1 MLLRMRSSVALAL
14 LSVAQADA
22 SPPVGPP
29 TAKYVVIYANHDR
42 GDCDNVRGKANTAHY
57 FNASQ
62 GLCFPVPPAPSSM
75 TRPTLG
81 ELVGITANDQALKF
95 AVTTSGVNVI
105 VCTGGAQ
112 GPCTTCSTWHKEHA
126 VPFGD
131 CDASGRFTVDMVDW
145 LPSPTPG
152 RVLQRE
158 SYGPVPLAISPERYV
173 MEDTSCDTHCR
184 HGMLCR
190 DVRLQC
196 GASKVHRASSH
207 EFLEYG
213 TANGTCGGEPTSVA
227 KANYSSSSVEPVT
240 QQVFQTEW
248 CGEECAIWKTLRAKY
263 PLCDPPEMKTSHSVD
278 LDTVLGG
285 RCSKGHLSFGRWVEP
300 TPPGECCH
308 AALGAGHPAFPF
320 GTPCTE
326 VCHYYGRAGHDDE
339 WCQVSTKQ
347 NYGACF
353 CGPERWSG
361 A

>member
-1 MLLRMRSSVALAL
+1 MRLTAL
-14 LSVAQADA
+14 LATIALLAAPAARTS

-42 GDCDNVRGKANTAHY
+42 ATCDNQRGKDNTAHY

-62 GLCFPVPPAPSSM
+62 GLCFPVPQKPQSKLVDL
-75 TRPTLG
+75 LG
-81 ELVGITANDQALKF
+81 LRDSEDGAALKF
-95 AVTTSGVNVI
+95 AVTTAGVNII
-105 VCTGGAQ
+105 VCDAS
-112 GPCTTCSTWHKEHA
+112 CTTCSTWHKEA
-126 VPFGD
+126 AIPFGE
-131 CDASGRFTVDMVDW
+131 CDVTNRFTVDMVDW

-158 SYGPVPLAISPERYV
+158 CYGQPQVGTCAERYV
-173 MEDTSCDTHCR
+173 MEDTQCNTHCN

-196 GASKVHRASSH
+196 GASRVHRPSSH
-207 EFLEYG
+207 EFLEYRTG
-213 TANGTCGGEPTSVA
+213 NGTCGGTPTSVA
-227 KANYSSSSVEPVT
+227 AANYTASGIEPIT
-240 QQVFQTEW
+240 QQTFRTEW
-248 CGEECAIWKTLRAKY
+248 CGESCAIWKTLRSKY
-263 PLCDPPEMKTSHSVD
+263 PLCDPPEAKTPHSID
-278 LDTVLGG
+278 LDAVLGG
-285 RCSKGHLSFGRWVEP
+285 RCSKGHNAFGRWVEP

-320 GTPCTE
+320 GTSCAE
-326 VCHYYGRAGHDDE
+326 VCHYFGRVGHDDE
-339 WCQVSTKQ
+339 WCQVSSKE